1 MPRNIVAFYDFY
13 SNSIFNK
20 MWQCHLERKTAKLK
34 DAIDYQTADNTDSEL
49 QEKYADIFKRVF
61 VFGYKY
67 DKSNACPCRKSRNK
81 CWKWKRADCKEFD
94 K

>member
-1 MPRNIVAFYDFY
+1 MSPKQILPNIMRIFVYLKSNLIFY
-13 SNSIFNK
+13 SWELAMHSK
-20 MWQCHLERKTAKLK
+20 RKTAKLK

-67 DKSNACPCRKSRNK
+67 DKSNACTCRKSRNE
-81 CWKWKRADCKEFD
+81 CWKG
-94 K
+94 